1 MVGLWILGLV
11 AGIAWFAGL
20 EWLIGIGLVVVLL
33 FLSGV
38 LSGLAGLSRRRSHNH
53 KDKYHPAHYH

>member
-11 AGIAWFAGL
+11 AGIAW
-20 EWLIGIGLVVVLL
+20 
-33 FLSGV
+33 LSGAGWV
-38 LSGLAGLSRRRSHNH
+38 VGAILIILLLLMSGILSGLAGLSRRRSH